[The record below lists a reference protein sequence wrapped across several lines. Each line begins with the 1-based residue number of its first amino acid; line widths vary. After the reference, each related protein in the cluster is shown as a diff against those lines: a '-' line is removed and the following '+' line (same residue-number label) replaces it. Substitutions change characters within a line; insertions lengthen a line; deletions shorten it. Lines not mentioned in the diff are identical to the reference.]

1 MNLSGK
7 SVADVVRSL
16 KLPLNKILV
25 VYDDVDLEV
34 GNLRFRKRGSAG
46 THNGMR
52 NIIEVL
58 GSQDFARLRVGINSE
73 YNRNLI
79 DYVLSKIKGENLE
92 AIEKALPIAE
102 KVIGEFV
109 QKKGDVDNIDI
120 NKYQKQ

>member
-120 NKYQKQ
+120 NKYQK